1 MTSSTEFIFPVRVY
15 YEDTDAGGVVYH
27 ANYLKF
33 MERARTEWLRSFGV
47 EQNDTAERLKIVF
60 VVTDVSIKYHKP
72 ALFNEQLFVKTAIKD
87 MGKVSI
93 TFNQNIWRKHTDGSE
108 ELLTRASVKVVCVSN
123 IEWRATPIPT
133 EIKGLFQ

>member
-47 EQNDTAERLKIVF
+47 EQDDIAQRLNIVF
-60 VVTDVSIKYHKP
+60 AVVDLSIRYQKP
-72 ALFNEQLFVKTAIKD
+72 ALFNEQLFIKTAIKE

-93 TFNQNIWRKHTDGSE
+93 TFNQDIWRKRTDSSE
-108 ELLTRASVKVVCVSN
+108 ELLTRASVKVVCISN